1 MVQLDTNSFSGNSTQ
16 FNGAD
21 KVDFVI
27 SISSAIPFSGIFIA
41 LIIVVCRRKIEDFYL
56 RWSLWVLFAAM
67 GLRIVMS
74 SILIYIYAH
83 TNLEHE
89 SAENL
94 ANAKFE
100 VCNFTLPYYFFLMVM
115 VSLLFSA
122 HTFYIKLRD
131 LLYPQLLNVE
141 SRMKYLQPSKVR
153 YFVLQGIIS
162 TILLI
167 FVLII
172 SLKEGA
178 EDADQ
183 LFKEG

>member
-1 MVQLDTNSFSGNSTQ
+1 MVQLDTNSFSGKPTQ
-16 FNGAD
+16 FTGVE
-21 KVDFVI
+21 KVDFAI
-27 SISSAIPFSGIFIA
+27 SISSAIPFGGLFIA
-41 LIIVVCRRKIEDFYL
+41 LIIVVSRRKIEDFYL

-67 GLRIVMS
+67 GMRIAMS
-74 SILIYIYAH
+74 SILIYIYAY
-83 TNLEHE
+83 TNLEGK

-94 ANAKFE
+94 ASMKFE

-131 LLYPQLLNVE
+131 LLYPQLVVE

-172 SLKEGA
+172 SLK
-178 EDADQ
+178 
-183 LFKEG
+183 